1 MFFTRPQHVYHLA
14 QSSLW
19 SGNEHSY
26 LPPTHAADGFIHCA
40 AVANSLVTIANCFY
54 KGVEGEFVCEW
65 MRDGA
70 IEARTFM
77 HSAPCTHMHTHLQIT
92 CTFWMSLSRA
102 TSTSSGTLGQLLVI
116 LCLTAAHVQRARVHQ
131 ATHAARCVQT
141 HVLCMHTLCLRKL
154 CLACMLTLRHPLTA
168 AIIGSQCRRHFDRH
182 AQAARG
188 CDGQVGAANGSRC
201 HSDKARL

>member
-1 MFFTRPQHVYHLA
+1 MFFARPQHVYHLA

-70 IEARTFM
+70 IEAPTFIAM
-77 HSAPCTHMHTHLQIT
+77 HSVHTHIAT
-92 CTFWMSLSRA
+92 CIHTY
-102 TSTSSGTLGQLLVI
+102 
-116 LCLTAAHVQRARVHQ
+116 
-131 ATHAARCVQT
+131 
-141 HVLCMHTLCLRKL
+141 VLDVPQPRDIHLE
-154 CLACMLTLRHPLTA
+154 
-168 AIIGSQCRRHFDRH
+168 
-182 AQAARG
+182 
-188 CDGQVGAANGSRC
+188 
-201 HSDKARL
+201 